1 MSIYPVIMC
10 GGAGVRLWPE
20 SRPSRPKQFL
30 PLVSERSLFQRT
42 AERMAPLAD
51 DGRLLVVTGAR
62 HLAAAQEQ
70 LSGIGLSA
78 TFLVEPEARDSAPA
92 AAAAAV
98 WVAGRAPGGVAAI
111 VASDHHI
118 EDDDA
123 FRAAIRTAAT
133 AAADDVIVTLGVRP
147 THPSEAYGYI
157 RPDTPGGLSR
167 VAEFREKPDRAT
179 AAAHIRAG
187 YLWNSGNFIVS
198 ARRLADELAIHAP
211 DILEACR
218 RALDE
223 AGPAVDDVV
232 WLGPAF
238 AAAPKRSLDYA
249 VMEKTD
255 RASVLPVDFVWS
267 DLGAWDAVAAA
278 GGDRRGLVVA
288 EGVEGCIIR
297 AAPGMVVAAMGLSN
311 LAIIAEQDAV
321 LICPVDQAQDV
332 KALVERV
339 RLISPPHADFV
350 DLAPPGDLAADATR
364 LAQWLRTGAL
374 PLWGTVGVNPDGSFR
389 ETIDRTGRASD
400 APRRSRVQTRQTWV
414 YGRAGAHGWNGPW
427 ASLALRGLEA
437 FDRDFRRG
445 DGAYRALV
453 SADGHATDETA
464 MIYDQAFALLA
475 ASEVHRLD
483 LDRPA
488 ASAMADRIL
497 TALQPRRHSA
507 GGWREAGTHPFQ
519 ANAHM
524 HLFEAAMAWEAAGD
538 DRFTAVADEIAS
550 LALARFIDPD
560 SGRLR
565 EFFAEDWSPA
575 TGADGR
581 LAEPGHQFEWAWL
594 LTRYGA
600 SRSSTE
606 SLDAGRRLYVGGRAG
621 VDRRRNVAIDELDI
635 SGDIRSARARL
646 WPQTERLKAALL
658 LAGRSE
664 GREREGLIRDAAEAL
679 QGLWLYL
686 DPSGTWRDKLLADGS
701 FIDEPAPAS
710 SFYHII
716 AAFDQLSESRAGL
729 GLGDVSSLE
738 LG

>member
-1 MSIYPVIMC
+1 MSIHPVIMC
-10 GGAGVRLWPE
+10 GGSGVRLWPE

-30 PLVSERSLFQRT
+30 PLVAERSLFQRT

-62 HLAAAQEQ
+62 HLAAAREQ
-70 LSGIGLSA
+70 LSGIGISA
-78 TFLVEPEARDSAPA
+78 TFLVEPEARESAPA

-98 WVAGRAPGGVAAI
+98 WIAGLAPDGVAAI

-118 EDDDA
+118 EDDHA
-123 FRAAIRTAAT
+123 FRDAIRTAAE

-157 RPDTPGGLSR
+157 RPDTVGGLSR
-167 VAEFREKPDRAT
+167 VAEFREKPDRQT
-179 AAAHIRAG
+179 AAAYIRAD

-198 ARRLADELAIHAP
+198 ARRLIDELALHAP
-211 DILEACR
+211 DILDGCR
-218 RALDE
+218 RAVAE
-223 AGPAVDDVV
+223 AGDPVDDVV

-238 AAAPKRSLDYA
+238 GDAPKRSLDYA

-288 EGVEGCIIR
+288 ERVEDCVIR

-311 LAIIAEQDAV
+311 VAVIVERDAV
-321 LICPVDQAQDV
+321 LVCPLDQAQEV

-339 RLISPPHADFV
+339 RLTSPSHADFAEGAPSGG
-350 DLAPPGDLAADATR
+350 LAENATR
-364 LAQWLRTGAL
+364 LAQWLGISAL

-389 ETIDRTGRASD
+389 ETIDRRGRASD
-400 APRRSRVQTRQTWV
+400 APRRSRVQTRQAWV
-414 YGRAGAHGWNGPW
+414 YCRAGAHGWNGPW
-427 ASLALRGLEA
+427 TSLALRGLEA

-445 DGAYRALV
+445 DGAYRSLV
-453 SADGHATDETA
+453 GADGGTDDTA
-464 MIYDQAFALLA
+464 MLYDQAFALLA
-475 ASEVHRLD
+475 ASEMHRLD
-483 LDRPA
+483 PGQA
-488 ASAMADRIL
+488 TAMADRIL
-497 TALQPRRHSA
+497 TGLSARRHSA
-507 GGWREAGTHPFQ
+507 GGWREAGAHPFQ

-524 HLFEAAMAWEAAGD
+524 HLLEAAMAWEAAGD
-538 DRFTAVADEIAS
+538 DRFTAMADEIVG
-550 LALARFIDPD
+550 LALNRFIDPD

-575 TGADGR
+575 RGTDGR
-581 LAEPGHQFEWAWL
+581 LVEPGHQFEWASL
-594 LTRYGA
+594 LTRYGVD
-600 SRSSTE
+600 RSSAE
-606 SLDAGRRLYVGGRAG
+606 VLDAGRTLYALGRAG
-621 VDRRRNVAIDELDI
+621 VDRSRNVAIDELDV
-635 SGDIRSARARL
+635 SGEVRSARARL

-664 GREREGLIRDAAEAL
+664 GAERAALVRDATAAL

-686 DPSGTWRDKLLADGS
+686 EPSGTWRDKLLDDGA
-701 FIDEPAPAS
+701 FADEPAPAS
-710 SFYHII
+710 SLYHIM
-716 AAFDQLSESRAGL
+716 AAFDQLTESRAVAGL
-729 GLGDVSSLE
+729 DDASSLE

>member
-10 GGAGVRLWPE
+10 GGSGVRLWPE
-20 SRPSRPKQFL
+20 SRPARPKQFL
-30 PLVSERSLFQRT
+30 PLVAERSLFQRT

-62 HLAAAQEQ
+62 HLAAAREQ
-70 LSGIGLSA
+70 LSEIGISA
-78 TFLVEPEARDSAPA
+78 TFLVEPEARESAPA

-98 WVAGRAPGGVAAI
+98 WIAGRAPDGVAAI

-123 FRAAIRTAAT
+123 FRAAIRTAAA

-157 RPDTPGGLSR
+157 RPDRAGGLSR

-198 ARRLADELAIHAP
+198 ARLLTDELARHAP

-218 RALDE
+218 RAVDE
-223 AGPAVDDVV
+223 AGDPVDDVV

-238 AAAPKRSLDYA
+238 ADAPKRSLDYA

-288 EGVEGCIIR
+288 EQVENCVIR

-311 LAIIAEQDAV
+311 LAVIAERDAV
-321 LICPVDQAQDV
+321 LVCPLDQAQDV

-339 RLISPPHADFV
+339 RLISPPHADFPGA
-350 DLAPPGDLAADATR
+350 APSGDLAADAAR

-389 ETIDRTGRASD
+389 EAIDRRGRASD

-414 YGRAGAHGWNGPW
+414 YCRAGAHGWNGPW
-427 ASLALRGLEA
+427 ASLALRGIEA
-437 FDRDFRRG
+437 FDRDFSRD

-453 SADGHATDETA
+453 GSDGQAADDTT

-475 ASEVHRLD
+475 ASEAHRLD
-483 LDRPA
+483 PERA
-488 ASAMADRIL
+488 TAMADRIL
-497 TALQPRRHSA
+497 GALQARRHPA
-507 GGWREAGTHPFQ
+507 GGWREAGVHPFQ

-524 HLFEAAMAWEAAGD
+524 HLLEAAMAWEAVGD
-538 DRFTAVADEIAS
+538 DRFTPVADEIAG

-565 EFFAEDWSPA
+565 EFFADDWTPA
-575 TGADGR
+575 DGPDGR

-600 SRSSTE
+600 DRSSAE
-606 SLDAGRRLYVGGRAG
+606 ALDAGRRLYAVGKAG
-621 VDRRRNVAIDELDI
+621 VDRRRNVAIDALEI
-635 SGDIRSARARL
+635 SGEIRSARARL

-664 GREREGLIRDAAEAL
+664 GPDRALLVRDAAEAL
-679 QGLWLYL
+679 KGLWLYL
-686 DPSGTWRDKLLADGS
+686 EPSGTWRDKLLEDGS
-701 FIDEPAPAS
+701 LVDEPAPAS
-710 SFYHII
+710 SFYHIV
-716 AAFDQLSESRAGL
+716 AAFDQLSESCAML
-729 GLGDVSSLE
+729 GLGDATSLE

>member
-1 MSIYPVIMC
+1 MSIHPVIMC
-10 GGAGVRLWPE
+10 GGSGVRLWPE
-20 SRPSRPKQFL
+20 SRPGRPKQFL
-30 PLVSERSLFQRT
+30 PLVAEQSLFQRT
-42 AERMAPLAD
+42 AQRMAPLAD

-62 HLAAAQEQ
+62 HLAAAREQ
-70 LSGIGLSA
+70 LSEIGITA
-78 TFLVEPEARDSAPA
+78 TFLVEPEARESAPA

-98 WVAGRAPGGVAAI
+98 WIAGRAPDGVAAI

-123 FRAAIRTAAT
+123 FRDAIRAAAA

-157 RPDTPGGLSR
+157 RPDTAGGLSR
-167 VAEFREKPDRAT
+167 VAEFREKPDRET

-187 YLWNSGNFIVS
+187 YLWNSGNFIVA
-198 ARRLADELAIHAP
+198 ARRLIDELALHAP
-211 DILEACR
+211 DVLEACR
-218 RALDE
+218 RAVNE
-223 AGPAVDDVV
+223 AGSPVDDVL

-238 AAAPKRSLDYA
+238 AGAPKRSLDYA

-288 EGVEGCIIR
+288 ERVENCIIR

-311 LAIIAEQDAV
+311 LAVIAERDAV
-321 LICPVDQAQDV
+321 LVCPLDQAQDV

-339 RLISPPHADFV
+339 RLTSPPHADF
-350 DLAPPGDLAADATR
+350 AATASSGDFAAEAAR

-389 ETIDRTGRASD
+389 ETIDRFGRASD
-400 APRRSRVQTRQTWV
+400 APRRSRVQTRQAWA
-414 YGRAGAHGWNGPW
+414 YCRAGVHGWNGPW
-427 ASLALRGLEA
+427 ASLAQRGLEA
-437 FDRDFRRG
+437 FDRDFRRD

-453 SADGHATDETA
+453 DGDGRPADDTV

-475 ASEVHRLD
+475 ASEIHRLD
-483 LDRPA
+483 PGQA
-488 ASAMADRIL
+488 TAMADRIL
-497 TALQPRRHSA
+497 AALRSRRHPA
-507 GGWREAGTHPFQ
+507 GGWREAGAHPFQ

-524 HLFEAAMAWEAAGD
+524 HLLEAAMAWEAAGD
-538 DRFTAVADEIAS
+538 DRFTAVADEIAG
-550 LALARFIDPD
+550 LALARFIDSD

-565 EFFAEDWSPA
+565 EFFAGDWTPA
-575 TGADGR
+575 EGADGR

-600 SRSSTE
+600 ARSSAE
-606 SLDAGRRLYVGGRAG
+606 ALEAGRRLYAGGKAG
-621 VDRRRNVAIDELDI
+621 VDRLRNVAVDAMEI
-635 SGDIRSARARL
+635 SGEVRSARARL

-664 GREREGLIRDAAEAL
+664 ERERASLVRDAADAL
-679 QGLWLYL
+679 SGLWLYL
-686 DPSGTWRDKLLADGS
+686 EPSGTWRDKLLEDGS

-710 SFYHII
+710 SFYHIV
-716 AAFDQLSESRAGL
+716 AAFDQLSESRAVL
-729 GLGDVSSLE
+729 GHGDATSLE